1 MANTNQDRI
10 YCTSFNQQPNFLK
23 GKKKRKNPVWKHM
36 CKMYHASHKEQRD
49 SIEAHN
55 DEPYKYERCCFACC
69 TLQDLYLLAWSDL
82 SARFR
87 FYGSWGITTVG
98 LKQAKHGSLCFL
110 VVQLLLWLCVCVCV
124 TTVSLVLLGFLQI
137 LVHSP
142 HTQTILLRP
151 KRKHWEM

>member
-1 MANTNQDRI
+1 
-10 YCTSFNQQPNFLK
+10 
-23 GKKKRKNPVWKHM
+23 M

-49 SIEAHN
+49 STEAHN

-110 VVQLLLWLCVCVCV
+110 VVQPLL
-124 TTVSLVLLGFLQI
+124 
-137 LVHSP
+137 
-142 HTQTILLRP
+142 
-151 KRKHWEM
+151 